1 MKIIKVSTDLKIE
14 EYDFSEMNYQKQ
26 LKIVNNLIGNDC
38 SDYEIVYPVRLYTE
52 LGMSNNP
59 DIEPNKSV
67 CMLVDE
73 EGLSKGIDINIVGS
87 YLYRTDLHGNPIA
100 GNVVFAGLTRREGV
114 LYISALQDDIEK
126 ELMLKLTY
134 LIISF
139 NWLLNP

>member
-1 MKIIKVSTDLKIE
+1 MMS
-14 EYDFSEMNYQKQ
+14 
-26 LKIVNNLIGNDC
+26 

-100 GNVVFAGLTRREGV
+100 GNVVFAGLTRRDGV
-114 LYISALQDDIEK
+114 LQISALQDDTEK

>member
-14 EYDFSEMNYQKQ
+14 ECDFLEMNYQEQ
-26 LKIVNNLIGNDC
+26 LKKVNNLIGNGC
-38 SDYEIVYPVRLYTE
+38 SSYEIVYPVRLYTE

-59 DIEPNKSV
+59 DIEPKKSV

-73 EGLSKGIDINIVGS
+73 EGVSKGIDINMVGS
-87 YLYRTDLHGNPIA
+87 YLYRTDLHGYPIA
-100 GNVVFAGLTRREGV
+100 GNVVFAGLTRRDGV
-114 LYISALQDDIEK
+114 LQISALQDDIEK